1 MSDKKD
7 FQTTIEQGR
16 AKYAFECAQTGAK
29 LGEDAAKY
37 KSYVKRTPMLIK
49 NNGLCG
55 AFAFIYQKKSEKA
68 YELIYE
74 QTFRWLSE
82 YRDYIKKGEKNTL
95 MKQLVEMDSEN
106 YRKINGEV
114 MALFNWLRRFV
125 DAEIK

>member
-29 LGEDAAKY
+29 LKDAGKY

-49 NNGLCG
+49 NNGLG
-55 AFAFIYQKKSEKA
+55 AAFAFIYQNQKEEA
-68 YELIYE
+68 YKLIYE
-74 QTFRWLSE
+74 QTYKWLSE
-82 YRDYIKKGEKNTL
+82 HREYIKKSENNPL
-95 MKQLVEMDSEN
+95 MAQLVDMNSED
-106 YRKINGEV
+106 YRKVANEV